1 MFVEDLNVPDVVK
14 RIVLDSGVSELYPP
28 QIEAV
33 KTGFLEGENLVLCI
47 PTASGKT
54 LVAELAMAKRIIEGG
69 GKALYLVPLRALA
82 SEKYEEFQKWE
93 RAGFKVGI
101 TSSDF
106 DSSDAW
112 LEGYDIIVGTNEKL
126 DSLLRHRVRWLSDV
140 SLVVADEVHLIND
153 GSRGPTL
160 EVILSKLRRIN
171 KNAQFLALSAT
182 VANADEV
189 AGWLGAKLVVSDWR
203 PVVLKEGVYEDGFI
217 EFGRGESM
225 MIPNLTGEDIIDLAA
240 DTVKGGGQALVFST
254 SRRSAVSAAKKL
266 YTHIKSLLPK
276 KEISRL
282 SDVSEEILSVGERTR
297 ISELLA
303 KLASGGV
310 AFHHAGLNYNH
321 RRLVEESFRGNLLK
335 VITATPTLAA
345 GVNLPA
351 RRVIIQGYRRYDTK
365 MGFLEEIPVL
375 EYKQQAGRA
384 GRPKYDKLGEAVL
397 LSSSEEEKEFLME
410 RYVLGEP
417 ERIRSKLASEPALRT
432 HVLATIATNYA
443 RTEKGLY
450 DFIRGTFYG
459 YQYDPESVSG
469 ILDRILSFLFEE
481 GFLVEEG
488 GKLKATKFGKR
499 VSELYIDPLSA
510 KIIKDGLMGAPE
522 DLVGKEVGFLH
533 LVSATPDMPKL
544 GWRRRDE
551 EFVLSFVD
559 QHEEEFLHEPPDI
572 GSIDYEF
579 FMLQVKVAM
588 LLYSW
593 IEEYSEDQ
601 IISAFKIGSGDIL
614 RIGETGKWLLYS
626 TEEIAKLLKS
636 SKAKKIIREL
646 TLRVTHGIKKEL
658 VKLVS
663 IPGIGR
669 IRARALY
676 NSGYKSLKSLQKAK
690 IEDLIK
696 VPMIG
701 KEIAKKIK
709 ETTGGKEVTIESSK
723 PEDLEYKGSSMS
735 QRSVKQAKLPHFSD
749 KNSKKT
755 RKKENDQRKRRKRS

>member
-1 MFVEDLNVPDVVK
+1 MFVEDLDVPDIVK
-14 RIVLDSGVSELYPP
+14 RIVLESGIKELYPP

-33 KTGFLEGENLVLCI
+33 KTGFLKGENLVLCI

-54 LVAELAMAKRIIEGG
+54 LVAEFAMAKSIIEGG
-69 GKALYLVPLRALA
+69 GKVLYLVPLKALA
-82 SEKYEEFQKWE
+82 SEKYEEFQKWKK
-93 RAGFKVGI
+93 AGFKVGI

-112 LEGYDIIVGTNEKL
+112 LESYDIIVGTNEKL
-126 DSLLRHRVRWLSDV
+126 DSLFRHNVRWLSDV
-140 SLVVADEVHLIND
+140 RLVVADEVHLIND

-160 EVILSKLRRIN
+160 EVILSKLKRVN

-182 VANADEV
+182 IANADEV
-189 AGWLGAKLVVSDWR
+189 ADWLDAKLVVSDWR

-217 EFGRGESM
+217 EFNKEGRT
-225 MIPNLTGEDIIDLAA
+225 MIPNLTGEDIIDLSV

-254 SRRSAVSAAKKL
+254 SRRSAVGAAKKL
-266 YTHIKSLLPK
+266 YTQIKSLLSK
-276 KEISRL
+276 KEMSLL
-282 SDVSEEILSVGERTR
+282 SDTSEEILSIGERTR

-303 KLASGGV
+303 RLVSGGV

-321 RRLVEESFRGNLLK
+321 RRLVEDSFKDNLLK
-335 VITATPTLAA
+335 VITATPTLAS

-384 GRPKYDKLGEAVL
+384 GRPKYDKIGEAVL
-397 LSSSEEEKEFLME
+397 LSSSDDETEFLME
-410 RYVLGEP
+410 RYILGEP
-417 ERIRSKLASEPALRT
+417 EKIRSKLASEPALRT
-432 HVLATIATNYA
+432 HILATIATNYA
-443 RTEKGLY
+443 RTEKELY
-450 DFIRGTFYG
+450 DFISSTFYG

-481 GFLVEEG
+481 EFLVEEG
-488 GKLKATKFGKR
+488 RRLKATKFGKR

-510 KIIKDGLMGAPE
+510 KIIRDGLMGAPQ
-522 DLVGKEVGFLH
+522 DLVGKEVGILH

-544 GWRRRDE
+544 GWGRRDE
-551 EFVLSFVD
+551 EFVISFVD
-559 QHEEEFLHEPPDI
+559 QHEEEFLQEPPDI
-572 GSIDYEF
+572 GSLDYEF

-593 IEEYSEDQ
+593 IEEYLEDQ
-601 IISAFKIGSGDIL
+601 IISAFRIGSGDIL
-614 RIGETGKWLLYS
+614 RIAETGRWLLYS
-626 TEEIAKLLKS
+626 TEEIAKLLKLRQ
-636 SKAKKIIREL
+636 AKKTIREL
-646 TLRVTHGIKKEL
+646 TVRVTYGIKKEL

-676 NSGYKSLKSLQKAK
+676 NAGYKSLRSLQRAE
-690 IEDLIK
+690 IGDLIK
-696 VPMIG
+696 IPMIG

-709 ETTGGKEVTIESSK
+709 ETIGEKVASLGSSES
-723 PEDLEYKGSSMS
+723 EDLRYKVDSMS
-735 QRSVKQAKLPHFSD
+735 HRAVKQAKLPHFSNN
-749 KNSKKT
+749 KSKKVE
-755 RKKENDQRKRRKRS
+755 KKVNDQRKKQKRS

>member
-1 MFVEDLNVPDVVK
+1 MFVEDLDVPDIVK
-14 RIVLDSGVSELYPP
+14 KIVLDSGIRELYPP
-28 QIEAV
+28 QIEAI

-69 GKALYLVPLRALA
+69 GKALYLVPLKALA

-93 RAGFKVGI
+93 KAGFKVGI

-112 LEGYDIIVGTNEKL
+112 LKGYDIIVGTNEKL
-126 DSLLRHRVRWLSDV
+126 DSLLRHNTRWLSDV
-140 SLVVADEVHLIND
+140 RLVVADEIHLIND

-160 EVILSKLRRIN
+160 EVILSKLKRIN

-182 VANADEV
+182 IANANEV
-189 AGWLGAKLVVSDWR
+189 TDWLDAKLVVSDWR

-217 EFGRGESM
+217 TFSIGESA
-225 MIPNLTGEDIIDLAA
+225 MIPNFTGEDIIDLAV
-240 DTVKGGGQALVFST
+240 DTVNGGGQALVFST
-254 SRRSAVSAAKKL
+254 SRRSAVSTAKKL
-266 YTHIKSLLPK
+266 YTHVKSLLSK
-276 KEISRL
+276 KEISQL

-303 KLASGGV
+303 RLLSGGV

-321 RRLVEESFRGNLLK
+321 RRLVEDSFRDNLLK

-384 GRPKYDKLGEAVL
+384 GRPKYDKVGEAVL
-397 LSSSEEEKEFLME
+397 LSSSEDETEFLME

-450 DFIRGTFYG
+450 DFISGTFYG

-481 GFLVEEG
+481 GFLEED
-488 GKLKATKFGKR
+488 GKRLKATKFGKR

-510 KIIKDGLMGAPE
+510 KIIRDGLMGAPE
-522 DLVGKEVGFLH
+522 DLVGKELGVLH
-533 LVSATPDMPKL
+533 LISATPDMPKL

-551 EFVLSFVD
+551 EFITSFVD
-559 QHEEEFLHEPPDI
+559 QHEEEFLQETPDI

-601 IISAFKIGSGDIL
+601 IISAFRVGSGDIL
-614 RIGETGKWLLYS
+614 RIGETGRWLLYS
-626 TEEIAKLLKS
+626 TEEIAKLLKLRL
-636 SKAKKIIREL
+636 AKKIIREL
-646 TLRVTHGIKKEL
+646 TVRVTYGIKKEL

-676 NSGYKSLKSLQKAK
+676 NSGYKSLRSLQRAK
-690 IEDLIK
+690 IGDLIK

-709 ETTGGKEVTIESSK
+709 ETTGEKEVTVENSES
-723 PEDLEYKGSSMS
+723 EDLGYKADSMS
-735 QRSVKQAKLPHFSD
+735 QRSVKQAKLLHFSD

-755 RKKENDQRKRRKRS
+755 GQKGNDRRKRRKRS

>member
-1 MFVEDLNVPDVVK
+1 MFVEDLDVPDIVK
-14 RIVLDSGVSELYPP
+14 KIVLDSGIRELYPP
-28 QIEAV
+28 QIEAI

-54 LVAELAMAKRIIEGG
+54 LVAEFAMAKSIIEGS
-69 GKALYLVPLRALA
+69 GKALYLVPLKALA
-82 SEKYEEFQKWE
+82 SEKYEEFRKWE
-93 RAGFKVGI
+93 KAGFKVGI

-126 DSLLRHRVRWLSDV
+126 DSLLRHNVRWLRTV
-140 SLVVADEVHLIND
+140 KLVVADEVHLIND

-160 EVILSKLRRIN
+160 EVILSKLKRVN

-182 VANADEV
+182 IANANEV
-189 AGWLGAKLVVSDWR
+189 ADWLGAKLVVSDWR
-203 PVVLKEGVYEDGFI
+203 PVVLKEGVYEDGVI
-217 EFGRGESM
+217 EFNKERSA
-225 MIPNLTGEDIIDLAA
+225 MIPTLTGEDIIDLSV
-240 DTVKGGGQALVFST
+240 DTVNGGGQALVFST

-266 YTHIKSLLPK
+266 YTHVKSLLSK
-276 KEISRL
+276 KEMSLL
-282 SDVSEEILSVGERTR
+282 SDVSEEILSVGEKTR

-303 KLASGGV
+303 RLVSGGV

-321 RRLVEESFRGNLLK
+321 RRLVEDSFKDNLLK
-335 VITATPTLAA
+335 VITATPTLAS

-384 GRPKYDKLGEAVL
+384 GRPKYDKVGEAVL
-397 LSSSEEEKEFLME
+397 LSSSEDETEFLME

-417 ERIRSKLASEPALRT
+417 EKIRSKLASEPALRT

-450 DFIRGTFYG
+450 DFISGTFYG

-488 GKLKATKFGKR
+488 RRLKATKFGKR

-510 KIIKDGLMGAPE
+510 KIIRDGLMGIQENLA
-522 DLVGKEVGFLH
+522 GKEVGVLH
-533 LVSATPDMPKL
+533 LISATPDMPKL

-551 EFVLSFVD
+551 EFVTSFVD
-559 QHEEEFLHEPPDI
+559 QHEEEFLQEPPDI
-572 GSIDYEF
+572 GSLDYEF

-614 RIGETGKWLLYS
+614 RIGETGRWLLYS
-626 TEEIAKLLKS
+626 TDEIAKLLKLRQ
-636 SKAKKIIREL
+636 AKKTIREL
-646 TLRVTHGIKKEL
+646 TVRVTYGIKKEL

-676 NSGYKSLKSLQKAK
+676 NSGYKSLRSLQRAK
-690 IEDLIK
+690 IGDLIK

-701 KEIAKKIK
+701 KEIGKKIK
-709 ETTGGKEVTIESSK
+709 ETIGEKETTIESSET
-723 PEDLEYKGSSMS
+723 EDLVYKDDSMS
-735 QRSVKQAKLPHFSD
+735 QRSIKQVKLPHFSNE
-749 KNSKKT
+749 KSKKAE
-755 RKKENDQRKRRKRS
+755 KKRNDQRKRRIRS